1 MQSHFN
7 LKVFF
12 VEDCCYECIIK
23 SPRLCKNGMFYDPR
37 NIIENTF
44 TKLSIDIKSS

>member
-7 LKVFF
+7 LKVWLSKI
-12 VEDCCYECIIK
+12 VAIECIIK
-23 SPRLCKNGMFYDPR
+23 SPRLCKNEMFYDPR